1 MNSEYI
7 VGLDLGQKQDHT
19 AVSVLEWAE
28 AGEAVRDPATYE
40 WKRDRV
46 MRLVH
51 LERIGLGTAYP
62 GIVDRIRHLL
72 ATPQLAGS
80 TLVVDATGVG
90 LPVVDLLRA
99 ARLDCRL
106 VPVTITGGVG
116 ESGHSGAY
124 SVPKRDLITGL
135 QVLFESGKFEM
146 PDTPATEDLIREL
159 AGMRAKP
166 SRSGNWRYEGSPDDL
181 VLSLAL
187 AWWWARKQAAWNWP
201 KGPLL

>member
-1 MNSEYI
+1 MNEYTI
-7 VGLDLGQKQDHT
+7 GLDLGQKQDHT

-28 AGEAVRDPATYE
+28 SGDAVRDLVTYE

-62 GIVDRIRHLL
+62 DIVNRTREILK
-72 ATPQLAGS
+72 TPQLSGC

-90 LPVVDLLRA
+90 APVGDLLRA
-99 ARLDCRL
+99 ARLDCRVL
-106 VPVTITGGVG
+106 PVTITGGVG
-116 ESGHSGAY
+116 ESSHHSGY

-146 PDTPATEDLIREL
+146 PDTSGTEDLIHEL

-166 SRSGNWRYEGSPDDL
+166 SRSGSWRYEGSPDDL

-187 AWWWARKQAAWNWP
+187 AWWWARKRVTWNSP
-201 KGPLL
+201 KTRLL